1 MEVIMKNAML
11 LLSLGIAGCSVQPS
25 APPPPA
31 TAAAG
36 GRTSCID
43 LKQVIAKHALAP
55 NSVLFEMN
63 GGISYRNDL
72 QGTCPGIAR
81 ANGSEI
87 IQTESQSAQLCVND
101 SIRVYDPIE
110 ARATGARSF
119 AKCRLGLFTAVPNR

>member
-1 MEVIMKNAML
+1 MEVVMKSRIL
-11 LLSLGIAGCSVQPS
+11 LLSFALAGCNAQP
-25 APPPPA
+25 PGPPPA
-31 TAAAG
+31 ALTAGA
-36 GRTSCID
+36 RTNCID

-72 QGTCPGIAR
+72 QGVCPGIAR

-110 ARATGARSF
+110 AKATGAHSF
-119 AKCRLGLFTAVPNR
+119 AKCRLGAFTAVPTR